1 MALPTVY
8 NQINDNKHKTY
19 YLMAGF
25 VVFISLVIWV
35 FARAM
40 NFGSVDA
47 LGIVGISFLLTGV
60 INIFSYYYSD
70 KVVLGLSHAREVSE
84 SESPQLYH
92 LVENLSTGAGIPTPK
107 IYIIEDSAPNA
118 FATGRN
124 PQHASIAFTTGILE
138 KLERNELE
146 GVAAHELSHVRN
158 YDTLYMTVV
167 VILVGMIAL
176 VADIFMRSLWYGG
189 VGRRRSDNSSAGSGG
204 GIFLLIGIVFAI
216 LSPLI
221 ANLIKLAVSRQ
232 REYLADA
239 SAVLLTRHPDGL
251 ANALIKIDSDREPL
265 EVANKATAHMYIV
278 NPLKDWSGKLNNL
291 FSTHPSIE
299 DRVARLRQM

>member
-1 MALPTVY
+1 MG
-8 NQINDNKHKTY
+8 
-19 YLMAGF
+19 GF
-25 VVFISLVIWV
+25 VLFICLVLWI

-47 LGIVGISFLLTGV
+47 LGVVGIAFIITGI
-60 INIFSYYYSD
+60 INLFSYYYSD
-70 KVVLGLSHAREVSE
+70 KVVLGLSGAKEITERDN
-84 SESPQLYH
+84 PDLYH
-92 LVENLSTGAGIPTPK
+92 LVENLSIGAGVPVPK
-107 IYIIEDSAPNA
+107 IYVIDDSAPNA
-118 FATGRN
+118 FATGRD
-124 PQHASIAFTTGILE
+124 PQHASIAFTTGIIQ
-138 KLERNELE
+138 KLERAELE

-158 YDTLYMTVV
+158 YDTLYMTIV

-189 VGRRRSDNSSAGSGG
+189 RGRRDDNSGAGSGAG
-204 GIFLLIGIVFAI
+204 LFLLLGIVFAV

-239 SAVLLTRHPDGL
+239 SAALLTRHPEGL
-251 ANALIKIDSDREPL
+251 AKALIKIDTDREPL

-291 FSTHPSIE
+291 FSTHPPINE
-299 DRVARLRQM
+299 RVARLRQM

>member
-8 NQINDNKHKTY
+8 NQIAENKHKTY

-25 VVFISLVIWV
+25 VVFITLVIWI

-40 NFGSVDA
+40 NFGSVGA
-47 LGIVGISFLLTGV
+47 LGIVGISFIVTGI
-60 INIFSYYYSD
+60 INIFSYFYSD
-70 KVVLGLSHAREVSE
+70 KIVLGLSHAREVNAQ
-84 SESPQLYH
+84 ESPDLYH
-92 LVENLSTGAGIPTPK
+92 LVENLSIGAGIPVPK
-107 IYIIEDSAPNA
+107 IYIIEDTATNA
-118 FATGRN
+118 FATGRD
-124 PQHASIAFTTGILE
+124 PKHASIAFTTGILE
-138 KLERNELE
+138 KLERAELE

-158 YDTLYMTVV
+158 YDTLYMTIV

-176 VADIFMRSLWYGG
+176 IADIFMRSLWYGG
-189 VGRRRSDNSSAGSGG
+189 AGKRDDNSSAGSGG
-204 GIFLLIGIVFAI
+204 GIFLLLGIIFAI

-239 SAVLLTRHPDGL
+239 SAALLTRHPEGL
-251 ANALIKIDSDREPL
+251 ARALLKINADTEPL

-291 FSTHPSIE
+291 FSTHPPIE
-299 DRVARLRQM
+299 ERVAKLRQM